1 MSKRFID
8 DNEDTNYKIN
18 NFSDYK
24 ERYLK
29 ELKILTSKGIYTRDS
44 NSPIYDRDIISQ
56 YKKYISTK
64 IQRKYLISYLLYK
77 PEFKD
82 KVFY

>member
-18 NFSDYK
+18 NFCDYK

-44 NSPIYDRDIISQ
+44 SRPIYDKDIIKQ
-56 YKKYISTK
+56 YRKYTSRK
-64 IQRKYLISYLLYK
+64 IQRKYLISHLVYK
-77 PEFKD
+77 PEFKH